1 LGTTS
6 GWFYSEIIMNNLK
19 PFNQNTDFC
28 VDLNALNPQ
37 EELLRAQK
45 IIADLK
51 KSNEQKD
58 EFVSLATH
66 QIRSPLGAIRGY
78 ISLIIEGDYGVVSEE
93 LHEPLNIILKSVD
106 TLGKTVND
114 FLDISRI
121 DQGEMRYY
129 KKDFDL
135 TQLANEVVNEMKKE
149 IMDTGLDFKIN
160 ISTDPLIVHGDK
172 TKLKHVLLN
181 LVDNASK
188 YTKTGFIK
196 INLHRKN
203 NDKVVFSIKDSGVGI
218 KAKTMPLL
226 FQKFSRCADASQT
239 NILGTGL
246 GLYIAKKMLE
256 AQNGRIWAESEG
268 ENKGSQFY
276 VELDLVK

>member
-1 LGTTS
+1 
-6 GWFYSEIIMNNLK
+6 MNNLK
-19 PFNQNTDFC
+19 PFNKNIDLRIN
-28 VDLNALNPQ
+28 LNASNPR

-45 IIADLK
+45 IIEELK
-51 KSNEQKD
+51 RINELKS

-66 QIRSPLGAIRGY
+66 QIRGPLGAIRGY
-78 ISLIIEGDYGVVSEE
+78 LSLITEGDYGVIPEE
-93 LHEPLNIILKSVD
+93 LYEPLEIILKSVD

-114 FLDISRI
+114 FLDVSRI

-129 KKDFDL
+129 KKDFNLVDL
-135 TQLANEVVNEMKKE
+135 TNEVVSEMRKG
-149 IMDTGLDFKIN
+149 IIATGLDLKIN
-160 ISTDPLIVHGDK
+160 TPTETLTVHGDK
-172 TKLKHVLLN
+172 TKIKHVLLN
-181 LVDNASK
+181 LLDNANK

-196 INLHRKN
+196 INLHKKN
-203 NDKVVFSIKDSGVGI
+203 NKAIFSIEDSGVGI
-218 KAKTMPLL
+218 KPKTMPLL
-226 FQKFSRCADASQT
+226 FQKFSRCNEASQT

-256 AQNGRIWAESEG
+256 AQNGRIWAESDG

>member
-1 LGTTS
+1 
-6 GWFYSEIIMNNLK
+6 MNNLK
-19 PFNQNTDFC
+19 SSSHNTDFKI
-28 VDLNALNPQ
+28 DLNSLNPR

-45 IIADLK
+45 IIEELK
-51 KSNEQKD
+51 KSNELKD
-58 EFVSLATH
+58 EFVSMATH
-66 QIRSPLGAIRGY
+66 QIRSPLGAIKGY
-78 ISLIIEGDYGVVSEE
+78 ISLITEGDYGVVLEE

-114 FLDISRI
+114 FLDLSRI
-121 DQGEMRYY
+121 NQGEMRYY

-135 TQLANEVVNEMKKE
+135 ADLVNEVVNEMRKQ
-149 IMDTGLDFKIN
+149 IIDTGLDLKIN
-160 ISTDPLIVHGDK
+160 LSKENLIVHGDK
-172 TKLKHVLLN
+172 AKLKHVLLN

-203 NDKVVFSIKDSGVGI
+203 NKVVFSIKDSGVGI
-218 KAKTMPLL
+218 KPRTMPLL
-226 FQKFSRCADASQT
+226 FQKFSRCIDASHT

-256 AQNGRIWAESEG
+256 AQNGRIWAESDG